1 MKSHLILPLPSV
13 HENAVNVL
21 VIYIVI
27 YIYIYLLHTSPI
39 HCTFSYDA

>member
-27 YIYIYLLHTSPI
+27 YIYLLHTSPI